1 MKKNLFR
8 LLCVLLLS
16 LLLSP
21 FLSGHAYADIVS
33 TLYTV
38 AGIVFSIGLGLI
50 SGFDLRD
57 IKNKEYLEKI
67 RHNIK
72 ATRSAF
78 IFFFSYA
85 TFALLV
91 FLYFGKNDYS
101 WCCEEIGIVL
111 RFDIGVFA
119 VLAILFSIFY
129 FVINFLALQKLRD
142 QITDKILEESKN
154 K

>member
-1 MKKNLFR
+1 M
-8 LLCVLLLS
+8 
-16 LLLSP
+16 LSP
-21 FLSGHAYADIVS
+21 FLYGHAYADIVS

-72 ATRSAF
+72 VTRNSF

-85 TFALLV
+85 TSALLA
-91 FLYFGKNDYS
+91 FLYFGKDDYS
-101 WCCEEIGIVL
+101 WHFKKIEIIL
-111 RFDIGVFA
+111 RLDIGVFA
-119 VLAILFSIFY
+119 VLSILFSIIY
-129 FVINFLALQKLRD
+129 FILNFLALQRLRD
-142 QITDKILEESKN
+142 QITDRILEESKN